1 MKLPVQAFVV
11 AGHRYSHFS
20 FLDEVFM
27 KDIISLADKY
37 GQSQL
42 YQVEAID
49 IVDASSGEFPTL
61 TDSSQ
66 LVLITRYPFN
76 DKGTIVTKGI

>member
-11 AGHRYSHFS
+11 AGHRDSHFS

-42 YQVEAID
+42 YQV
-49 IVDASSGEFPTL
+49 
-61 TDSSQ
+61 
-66 LVLITRYPFN
+66 
-76 DKGTIVTKGI
+76 